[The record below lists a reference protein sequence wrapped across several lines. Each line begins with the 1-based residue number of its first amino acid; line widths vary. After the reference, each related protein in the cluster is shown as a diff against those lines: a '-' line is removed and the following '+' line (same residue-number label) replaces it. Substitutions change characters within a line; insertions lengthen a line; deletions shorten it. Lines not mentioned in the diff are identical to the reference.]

1 MLPFRFRLASCALED
16 LQDRH
21 RIPRIHRQRP
31 LTADRRDEPLV
42 VSESGDRRK
51 WRPRLR
57 LGPRPRSRAAQ
68 IEDRLRDAF
77 AMERIHP
84 ERRLEKIRRWFERDP
99 ITGHWPVLFHREKV
113 EMQPA
118 EVFRAFYKTIEITGT
133 SPASLKPDRR
143 ATAPRA

>member
-1 MLPFRFRLASCALED
+1 
-16 LQDRH
+16 
-21 RIPRIHRQRP
+21 
-31 LTADRRDEPLV
+31 
-42 VSESGDRRK
+42 
-51 WRPRLR
+51 
-57 LGPRPRSRAAQ
+57 
-68 IEDRLRDAF
+68 
-77 AMERIHP
+77 MERIHP